1 MALWEIGPGPLS
13 ALVEAWRQSR
23 LFLAQTLTAFAQ
35 HPSVV
40 LLYAAPPAT
49 ARAWLLLR
57 TKPVPGWWLPSL
69 EALIAVWRLLMCVVA
84 LWVVLTPGQ
93 MDNLQHIFTS
103 NALIQ
108 NLLDAIGENF
118 GQQLW
123 LLFWEIVICLAA
135 FFLLNWLLGRMAR
148 LWVQG
153 LDIDLE
159 HKLHQRRALVAVA
172 RNLLMVPLVMIYAVV
187 VIRQFIA

>member
-1 MALWEIGPGPLS
+1 
-13 ALVEAWRQSR
+13 
-23 LFLAQTLTAFAQ
+23 
-35 HPSVV
+35 
-40 LLYAAPPAT
+40 
-49 ARAWLLLR
+49 
-57 TKPVPGWWLPSL
+57 
-69 EALIAVWRLLMCVVA
+69 
-84 LWVVLTPGQ
+84 